1 MSAAGRPEPAL
12 PPACRDERRGRLATT
27 GCSLLERY
35 PPQIGRSL
43 FGLNH
48 FGFGIQV
55 ECNLQE
61 HFCET
66 HIVAGAGHFPRLC
79 RSVS

>member
-1 MSAAGRPEPAL
+1 M
-12 PPACRDERRGRLATT
+12 RDVDASQPR

-79 RSVS
+79 RSVSEVIRVQSNLLF